1 MTIHIRA
8 ATPTDAA
15 AILRLNEAFN
25 DVRATEAEIRQQLV
39 RCQGIE
45 TCLLAE
51 VEGQAVGF
59 LCLRLLP
66 QICDPAT
73 YAEVSELFVEAAH
86 RRHGVAQ
93 ALMAR
98 AAELAKE
105 AGATA
110 LILLT
115 SFHNTG
121 AQRFYH
127 TQGFAH
133 YGISMHKRLLPDEQT
148 SA

>member
-1 MTIHIRA
+1 MPIQIRP
-8 ATPTDAA
+8 ATPADAA

-25 DVRATEAEIRQQLV
+25 DVRSTEAEIQQQLA

-51 VEGQAVGF
+51 IDGLAVGF

-66 QICDPAT
+66 QVCDPAT
-73 YAEVSELFVEAAH
+73 YAEVSELFVEAAY
-86 RRHGVAQ
+86 RRQGVAQ
-93 ALMAR
+93 ALMQH
-98 AAELAKE
+98 AAALAKT
-105 AGATA
+105 AGAEE

-115 SFHNTG
+115 SFRNTA

-127 TQGFAH
+127 TQDFAN
-133 YGISMHKRLLPDEQT
+133 YGISMRKPLTAE
-148 SA
+148 S

>member
-8 ATPTDAA
+8 ATPADAA

-25 DVRATEAEIRQQLV
+25 DVRSTEAEIRQQLT

-51 VEGQAVGF
+51 TDGQAVGF

-73 YAEVSELFVEAAH
+73 YAEVSELFVEAAY

-93 ALMAR
+93 ALMEH
-98 AAELAKE
+98 AAALAKA
-105 AGATA
+105 AGAKE

-115 SFHNTG
+115 SFRNTI

-127 TQGFAH
+127 AQGFAN
-133 YGISMHKRLLPDEQT
+133 YGISMHKALLSEP
-148 SA
+148 